1 MKKIL
6 FPTDGSVECQ
16 KTLDIAENLARKYD
30 GEITVFHV
38 YDIQVVK
45 DFHVVTFEE
54 EGKKIL
60 EDKVKYFEDKGIKV
74 NSKIVKGYP
83 ATDIIDEAEKGEYD
97 LIVMCT
103 HGMSAK
109 KRFLM
114 GSVTNK
120 VVQHV
125 NVPILIVR

>member
-6 FPTDGSVECQ
+6 FPTDGSMECQ
-16 KTLDIAENLARKYD
+16 KAFDIAENLAKKYD
-30 GEITVFHV
+30 GEIIVFHV
-38 YDIQVVK
+38 YDIQIVK

-54 EGKKIL
+54 EGREIL
-60 EDKVKYFEDKGIKV
+60 DNTVKYFENKGIKV

-83 ATDIIDEAEKGEYD
+83 ATDIIDEAERGEYD

-103 HGMSAK
+103 HGMSAR
-109 KRFLM
+109 KRFLI